1 MKTTILNDQWTL
13 TVLGENVYNIPGTP
27 IRTEV
32 PSTVYSTLL
41 GGVRRILH
49 DFGGDIELPDAVH
62 VVGCSQMF
70 EVPSTVYSTLLGQ
83 DLIPDPFYRDNELTA
98 LKLMENDCYCSIFGG
113 SVVRKISDKIE

>member
-41 GGVRRILH
+41 G
-49 DFGGDIELPDAVH
+49 
-62 VVGCSQMF
+62 
-70 EVPSTVYSTLLGQ
+70 Q
-83 DLIPDPFYRDNELTA
+83 DLIPDDLHAADRRP
-98 LKLMENDCYCSIFGG
+98 GG
-113 SVVRKISDKIE
+113 RPYFPSV

>member
-41 GGVRRILH
+41 G
-49 DFGGDIELPDAVH
+49 
-62 VVGCSQMF
+62 
-70 EVPSTVYSTLLGQ
+70 Q

-98 LKLMENDCYCSIFGG
+98 LKLMEN
-113 SVVRKISDKIE
+113 